1 MTFQLL
7 PNMLNQMTYPM
18 CHCSLDMLFG
28 DQGVHS
34 KQWYMFLVCKNILR
48 NELRA
53 DQLEIEGQ
61 TVKVVDHGGTFLF
74 PAFILQL
81 LR

>member
-1 MTFQLL
+1 
-7 PNMLNQMTYPM
+7 MLNQMTYPM
-18 CHCSLDMLFG
+18 CYCSLDKLFG
-28 DQGVHS
+28 DQG
-34 KQWYMFLVCKNILR
+34 MFLVCKNILR

-81 LR
+81 LS